1 MTDELIKQL
10 LEAGVHFGHQTKRWN
25 PKMKRFIFG
34 QRNGIY
40 IIDLEKTVASLHRA
54 CDFVHDLASRGAHL
68 LFVGTKRQAQDVI
81 ESEAKRA
88 NMSYVKNR
96 WLGGLLTNFQ
106 TVKRSVQRLISIEEM
121 SKNGIFE
128 NLSKKERA
136 RLTKERDKL
145 ARDLDGIRNMPNLPQ
160 AIFVIDTKKEEIAIR
175 EAQRLKIP
183 VVGIVD
189 TNCDPDV
196 IDYPIPGN
204 DDALKSVRLILTMIV
219 DSVVEGSKEFKMS
232 EKAKE
237 MIQQELTPPE
247 EGLGGG
253 TIEALKEEIETLENT
268 KEIIPEEKRGPTKV
282 RLKKEKDRK

>member
-40 IIDLEKTVASLHRA
+40 IIDLEKTVSSLNAAR
-54 CDFVHDLASRGAHL
+54 DFIHDLAGRGAHI

-106 TVKRSVQRLISIEEM
+106 TVKKSVERLRYIEDM

-136 RLTKERDKL
+136 MLTKERDKL
-145 ARDLDGIRNMPNLPQ
+145 AKDLDGIRNMNVLPQ
-160 AIFVIDTKKEEIAIR
+160 AIFVIDTKKEEIAVK

-183 VVGIVD
+183 ILGIVD
-189 TNCDPDV
+189 TNCDPDP

-204 DDALKSVRLILTMIV
+204 DDALKSVRLILSLVV
-219 DSVVEGSKEFKMS
+219 DSVIEGTNEFKVS

-237 MIQQELTPPE
+237 VIKQELTPAE
-247 EGLGGG
+247 EPPGEV
-253 TIEALKEEIETLENT
+253 TMEALKEEIETLENV
-268 KEIIPEEKRGPTKV
+268 KEIVPEEKRGPIKV